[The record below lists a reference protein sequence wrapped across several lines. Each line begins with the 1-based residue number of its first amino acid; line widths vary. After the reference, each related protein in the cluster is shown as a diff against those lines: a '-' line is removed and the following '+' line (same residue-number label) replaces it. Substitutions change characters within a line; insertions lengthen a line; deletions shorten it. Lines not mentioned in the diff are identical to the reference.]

1 MSSQNEVYAR
11 LERIKKLWLELEH
24 VQPTTP
30 RCKALM
36 NEIQAESVAYLAL
49 LAAQDDLGQTQT
61 RNDVNE
67 KQYPVDRRQTDRRQI
82 IRRNK

>member
-1 MSSQNEVYAR
+1 MRSHNEVYAR
-11 LERIKKLWLELEH
+11 LERIKKLWLVLEH

-30 RCKALM
+30 RYKALM
-36 NEIQAESVAYLAL
+36 NEIHAESVAYLAL

-67 KQYPVDRRQTDRRQI
+67 KQYPIDRRQTDRRQI